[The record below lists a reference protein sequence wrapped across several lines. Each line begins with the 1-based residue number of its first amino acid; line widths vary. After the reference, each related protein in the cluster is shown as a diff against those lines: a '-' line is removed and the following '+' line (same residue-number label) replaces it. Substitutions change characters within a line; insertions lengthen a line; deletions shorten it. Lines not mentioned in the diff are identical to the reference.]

1 MGKEIGKKKNMERI
15 ILQSNWI
22 MSKFS
27 RFSSVDH
34 GKPMFETITYDGIF
48 PVMTP
53 RCVMGR
59 LCQERARYGEVLM

>member
-1 MGKEIGKKKNMERI
+1 MGKEIGKKKNMGRI

-22 MSKFS
+22 MFKFS

-34 GKPMFETITYDGIF
+34 GKPRFETITYGGIF
-48 PVMTP
+48 PGITP

-59 LCQERARYGEVLM
+59 LLVKNVQGMERF